1 MPRKAKEKIEE
12 LNIIENEEKVKKVAT
27 KKSTKT
33 EKVTDVKES
42 KNTKRK
48 VAKSVDS
55 ETVEKTTTKSVK
67 SKTDAKSKSVSSK
80 STSKTKASTTKSK
93 SAEKV
98 AKTATKSKS
107 TKPSSKSKINSL
119 TTVIPAATEYY
130 DLPFRYNQTVVKI
143 LAQTP
148 NTLFIYWDISDEDRN
163 SYVQKYGKDFFN
175 HTRPY
180 LFITNTTM
188 NYTFEVEINDF
199 ANSWYLHINDANCE
213 YKVELKRK
221 FIVNSSDLTNSNIGN
236 SSVENFSYNFEP
248 YYANDYL
255 YITSSNSLEMPN
267 DKILF
272 DKLGNTVFFRNTK
285 TNILERKDISSISF
299 LQKIGKVYNI
309 YDLYKEIYQD
319 ELVSDEFGLNLPSSN
334 SSTFK

>member
-33 EKVTDVKES
+33 EKVNDVKES
-42 KNTKRK
+42 KTTKRK
-48 VAKSVDS
+48 ISKAIDNETVKTTKSKFDSKSKSVTSKTGSKAKSSTSKSKSTEKVA
-55 ETVEKTTTKSVK
+55 KTTTKS
-67 SKTDAKSKSVSSK
+67 K
-80 STSKTKASTTKSK
+80 STRG
-93 SAEKV
+93 
-98 AKTATKSKS
+98 
-107 TKPSSKSKINSL
+107 SSKSKNNSL
-119 TTVIPAATEYY
+119 TTVIPATTEYY

-175 HTRPY
+175 HTIPY

-199 ANSWYLHINDANCE
+199 ANSWYLHVNDANCE

-221 FIVNSSDLTNSNIGN
+221 FIVNSSNLNSSNIENN
-236 SSVENFSYNFEP
+236 SSQEFSHNFEP

-255 YITSSNSLEMPN
+255 YITSSNELKMPN

-319 ELVSDEFGLNLPSSN
+319 ELVSDEFGLNLPSS
-334 SSTFK
+334 SSSSFK

>member
-33 EKVTDVKES
+33 EKVNDVKE
-42 KNTKRK
+42 
-48 VAKSVDS
+48 AK
-55 ETVEKTTTKSVK
+55 TVT
-67 SKTDAKSKSVSSK
+67 SKSDSKPKSS
-80 STSKTKASTTKSK
+80 TLKSK

-98 AKTATKSKS
+98 AKTTAKSKS
-107 TKPSSKSKINSL
+107 TKASSKSKSNSL
-119 TTVIPAATEYY
+119 IKVIPATTEYY

-148 NTLFIYWDISDEDRN
+148 NTLFIYWDISDDARN
-163 SYVQKYGKDFFN
+163 SYIEKYGKDFFEN
-175 HTRPY
+175 TIPF
-180 LFITNTTM
+180 LFITNKTM
-188 NYTFEVEINDF
+188 NYSFEVEINDF
-199 ANSWYLHINDANCE
+199 ANSWYLHINDADCE

-221 FIVNSSDLTNSNIGN
+221 FIVNSSDSNFDI
-236 SSVENFSYNFEP
+236 NFES
-248 YYANDYL
+248 YKANDYL
-255 YITSSNSLEMPN
+255 SITSSNHLEMPN

-272 DKLGNTVFFRNTK
+272 DKLGSTVFFRNTK

-299 LQKIGKVYNI
+299 LQKIGKLYNI

-334 SSTFK
+334 S

>member
-12 LNIIENEEKVKKVAT
+12 LNIIENEKRVKKVAT

-33 EKVTDVKES
+33 EKVTDAKES
-42 KNTKRK
+42 KTTKRK
-48 VAKSVDS
+48 VTKTVDS
-55 ETVEKTTTKSVK
+55 ETVEKNTKTTKSK
-67 SKTDAKSKSVSSK
+67 AD
-80 STSKTKASTTKSK
+80 SKTKTVTSKSDSKLKSSTSKSK

-98 AKTATKSKS
+98 AKTTTKSKS
-107 TKPSSKSKINSL
+107 TKASSKSKSNSL

-130 DLPFRYNQTVVKI
+130 DLPFRYNETVVKI

-163 SYVQKYGKDFFN
+163 LYVEKYGKDFFN

-199 ANSWYLHINDANCE
+199 ANSWYLNINDANCE

-221 FIVNSSDLTNSNIGN
+221 FIVNSSNSNSLN
-236 SSVENFSYNFEP
+236 VENNSLETSSVTFEP

-255 YITSSNSLEMPN
+255 SITSSNGLEVPN

-285 TNILERKDISSISF
+285 TNILEKKDISSISF

-319 ELVSDEFGLNLPSSN
+319 ELVSDEFGLDLPSSN
-334 SSTFK
+334 SSSFK